1 MEDNQK
7 IVEDMQAVAAQMV
20 QDDIEENPDIVN
32 EYFDCSACGK
42 NKCMAD
48 CSACGKNKC
57 MAGSIQYSEYRLCN
71 DCVVLAEVG
80 FKLKKIKNIQELI
93 DAMEDN
99 RLETICDFIKKD
111 SNAHNN

>member
-32 EYFDCSACGK
+32 EYF
-42 NKCMAD
+42 D

-111 SNAHNN
+111 SDHL